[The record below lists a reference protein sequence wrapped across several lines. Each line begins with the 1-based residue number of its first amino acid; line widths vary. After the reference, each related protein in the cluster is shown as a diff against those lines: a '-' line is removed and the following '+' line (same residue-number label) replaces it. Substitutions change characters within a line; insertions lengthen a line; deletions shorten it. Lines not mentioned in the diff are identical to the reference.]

1 MKLYEFNKHEYY
13 ALILAL
19 NEEEALKAYEEEIVG
34 EIEEDE
40 IELTPDII
48 TEKQALKRYKKALIE
63 NCETEEEKEEDF
75 YKSIN
80 SFKYRQEKAIKQ
92 NIELSEKYQ
101 ILLIDGS
108 LL

>member
-19 NEEEALKAYEEEIVG
+19 NEEEALRAYEEEIVG
-34 EIEEDE
+34 EIGEDE
-40 IELTPDII
+40 IGLSPDVV
-48 TEKQALKRYKKALIE
+48 TEEKALKRYKKALIE

-80 SFKYRQEKAIKQ
+80 SFKYRQEEVIKQ

>member
-1 MKLYEFNKHEYY
+1 MKFYEFNKHEYY

-75 YKSIN
+75 YIFIN
-80 SFKYRQEKAIKQ
+80 SFKYRQEEAIKLG
-92 NIELSEKYQ
+92 IELSEKYQ
-101 ILLIDGS
+101 IFLVDGRF
-108 LL
+108 L

>member
-48 TEKQALKRYKKALIE
+48 T
-63 NCETEEEKEEDF
+63 
-75 YKSIN
+75 
-80 SFKYRQEKAIKQ
+80 
-92 NIELSEKYQ
+92 
-101 ILLIDGS
+101 
-108 LL
+108 